1 VSILN
6 ALSRN
11 PHLDDEQ
18 IVVVWTARSVSEPAP
33 QHDAHLTA
41 CSHCRARYDAF
52 SGWMQGL
59 RTDALTEADE
69 LFPAERLAAQQNQ
82 IFRRLE
88 ALERPGRVIAFPR
101 FAQPTAVVRRGPQ
114 RWIAAGVAAG
124 LILGLGAGQLID
136 FRRSMQRTD
145 ILPYR
150 NVQPMMGQSRGG
162 IQPIS
167 LSSEDSFLYD
177 SDATAPRVEA
187 LQALD
192 ALTPRL
198 RDLDPPR

>member
-1 VSILN
+1 MSILN

-33 QHDAHLTA
+33 QHDAHLA
-41 CSHCRARYDAF
+41 GCSHCRARYDAF

-69 LFPAERLAAQQNQ
+69 QFPPERLAAQQNQ

-88 ALERPGRVIAFPR
+88 ALERPARVIAFPR
-101 FAQPTAVVRRGPQ
+101 FTRPTAVARRGPQ

-124 LILGLGAGQLID
+124 LIMGLGAGQLLD
-136 FRRSMQRTD
+136 FRRSMGRPD

-150 NVQPMMGQSRGG
+150 NIQPILGQARGG

-177 SDATAPRVEA
+177 SDAAAPRVEA

-192 ALTPRL
+192 ALTPRV
-198 RDLDPPR
+198 RDLDPSR